1 MPASFSNTQLPEKV
15 DKFFLHPRFSSRHYS
30 LAMDPS
36 PAKKAKPD
44 FRQLTDEDGACMRKL
59 TSQVEKHLKLKNQ
72 QLRETEEE
80 LHDVRQFAVREPSLR
95 ICVKRVGLT
104 VTIDMLKVTDLIFF
118 F

>member
-1 MPASFSNTQLPEKV
+1 
-15 DKFFLHPRFSSRHYS
+15 
-30 LAMDPS
+30 MDPS
-36 PAKKAKPD
+36 PAKKANPD

-104 VTIDMLKVTDLIFF
+104 VTIDMLKVTDFIFF
-118 F
+118 FNPVPLFDLICWTSRKTRIQALFVRHL